1 MAGTRPRPRGQ
12 TVARYLAPGCRR
24 LNRALR
30 RAEPGA
36 VVGRQLRRGE
46 PAEGFQLSPRDIRP
60 RLSLRPNFPRRP
72 HPDLRGILHPDG
84 RGLHRARLGRAAG
97 AGALAAGRDF
107 THHES
112 RWARAAARGGR
123 LVRAAR
129 QMARSR
135 AAMAHE
141 DVRAD
146 RAARRHRRRPAV
158 SGIRLPAIRLLGRRG
173 GRVGDVDRRLARLP
187 AGGRRWSPRASG
199 SPAAH

>member
-1 MAGTRPRPRGQ
+1 EMYFGASVLGV
-12 TVARYLAPGCRR
+12 TVLGAWLIERYSRVTHGVRVLGHLLVAATVIG
-24 LNRALR
+24 LGVDGHALR
-30 RAEPGA
+30 PHVTTQAEWMLNAALNLGEWLLA
-36 VVGRQLRRGE
+36 ALLVVWGVFVVVQTAALV
-46 PAEGFQLSPRDIRP
+46 L
-60 RLSLRPNFPRRP
+60 
-72 HPDLRGILHPDG
+72 
-84 RGLHRARLGRAAG
+84 GLWLGRAAG

-173 GRVGDVDRRLARLP
+173 GRVGDVDRRL
-187 AGGRRWSPRASG
+187 
-199 SPAAH
+199 